1 MNRCLA
7 CGPGEQFW
15 KGYNNAKFPQ
25 IDASYNSYQTNGGT
39 RGGGIGGI
47 NNSKN
52 FRTYGSSFTILKKS
66 LTTVNTTPNK
76 TTIGQMIQGG
86 PTGTISETSYTNVG
100 GPGDQTASIPIR
112 TGTARGIKARLIV
125 QPRQTGV
132 DVKHGSYERY
142 LARKRG
148 WVPPS
153 NLEAP
158 EPPEGYHH
166 RWVRFEFRGMTDDKN
181 VTSRI
186 RSGYE
191 PVRADEYPDRL
202 DLPVLSDGKFKG
214 IIAVG
219 GLMLMRCPIEVKEDR
234 DEYFANLTNDQQQSV
249 DNDLMKEEHPSM
261 PISKERQSRVTFGGN
276 KKS

>member
-1 MNRCLA
+1 MTDSN
-7 CGPGEQFW
+7 
-15 KGYNNAKFPQ
+15 K
-25 IDASYNSYQTNGGT
+25 
-39 RGGGIGGI
+39 
-47 NNSKN
+47 
-52 FRTYGSSFTILKKS
+52 
-66 LTTVNTTPNK
+66 K
-76 TTIGQMIQGG
+76 TT
-86 PTGTISETSYTNVG
+86 SRKNETREVN
-100 GPGDQTASIPIR
+100 
-112 TGTARGIKARLIV
+112 
-125 QPRQTGV
+125 
-132 DVKHGSYERY
+132 
-142 LARKRG
+142 ARKRG

-219 GLMLMRCPIEVKEDR
+219 GLMLMRCPLEVKEDR

-261 PISKERQSRVTFGGN
+261 PISKERQSRVTFGGGN

>member
-1 MNRCLA
+1 MTDSN
-7 CGPGEQFW
+7 
-15 KGYNNAKFPQ
+15 K
-25 IDASYNSYQTNGGT
+25 
-39 RGGGIGGI
+39 
-47 NNSKN
+47 
-52 FRTYGSSFTILKKS
+52 
-66 LTTVNTTPNK
+66 K
-76 TTIGQMIQGG
+76 TT
-86 PTGTISETSYTNVG
+86 SRKNETREVN
-100 GPGDQTASIPIR
+100 
-112 TGTARGIKARLIV
+112 
-125 QPRQTGV
+125 
-132 DVKHGSYERY
+132 
-142 LARKRG
+142 ARKRG

-261 PISKERQSRVTFGGN
+261 PISKERQSRVTFGGGS

>member
-1 MNRCLA
+1 MTDSN
-7 CGPGEQFW
+7 
-15 KGYNNAKFPQ
+15 K
-25 IDASYNSYQTNGGT
+25 
-39 RGGGIGGI
+39 
-47 NNSKN
+47 
-52 FRTYGSSFTILKKS
+52 
-66 LTTVNTTPNK
+66 K
-76 TTIGQMIQGG
+76 TT
-86 PTGTISETSYTNVG
+86 SRKNETREVN
-100 GPGDQTASIPIR
+100 
-112 TGTARGIKARLIV
+112 
-125 QPRQTGV
+125 
-132 DVKHGSYERY
+132 
-142 LARKRG
+142 ARKRG

-219 GLMLMRCPIEVKEDR
+219 VLMLMRCPIEVKEDR

-261 PISKERQSRVTFGGN
+261 PISKERQSRVTFGGGN